1 MGSGKA
7 HWKVNAVLLNDSGRT
22 ILENLLTIILVFFL
36 LGFFAIYFEKT
47 TKVAREYTLISELA
61 NIRSSIEVY
70 AAINRNFPK
79 SLNQLL
85 EEQLIL
91 PFKDFKILKKDLL
104 KNISVDEHGNPL
116 DPFGNK
122 FGYNPKSGYV
132 WTTTKGYNGW

>member
-1 MGSGKA
+1 VGSGKT
-7 HWKVNAVLLNDSGRT
+7 HWKVKKAVLSDSGRT
-22 ILENLLTIILVFFL
+22 ILENLLTIILVSFL
-36 LGFFAIYFEKT
+36 LGFFAIYIEKT

-70 AAINRNFPK
+70 AAINRKFPN

-85 EEQLIL
+85 EKQLIL

-132 WTTTKGYNGW
+132 WTTTTSYGGW